1 MVSRQLNH
9 HKETTELGQLQE
21 SMTIFKYMRK
31 EEKQQIW
38 TLLGTILQLYKI
50 DNIIKSYK
58 KMAKSVLDIHN
69 E

>member
-1 MVSRQLNH
+1 
-9 HKETTELGQLQE
+9 
-21 SMTIFKYMRK
+21 MRK

-38 TLLGTILQLYKI
+38 TLLVTILQLYKI
-50 DNIIKSYK
+50 DNIKSYK